1 MSQGDSQGSQEEDV
15 TNIDDV
21 TGSIEDEDQEAQ
33 PESEVEADD
42 AGEAIEASLEI
53 PVPAVQQ
60 PVTNATMPT
69 SPDAVIETLR
79 QLREDVG
86 QISELSSE
94 EGSIVA
100 AFSLAFLKLMEPLT
114 KALPVDAGILPP
126 ELGALEK
133 ANVLPKGDLV
143 VLHRDGRMES
153 IDLSN
158 AENRDKLSF
167 ERNERAPVHCR
178 LPRGGGLGAPHW
190 LTEPEGPSLL
200 NVVEATHIFTKPSPG
215 FEHSKIRLWSGE
227 LRG

>member
-158 AENRDKLSF
+158 AENRDLLIIVVSDSIPRFNQLIAQRRGKIETRINFLSSVTK
-167 ERNERAPVHCR
+167 ELQSIAD
-178 LPRGGGLGAPHW
+178 
-190 LTEPEGPSLL
+190 SL
-200 NVVEATHIFTKPSPG
+200 VEAD
-215 FEHSKIRLWSGE
+215 
-227 LRG
+227 

>member
-1 MSQGDSQGSQEEDV
+1 MSQDDSQGSQEEDV
-15 TNIDDV
+15 TNLDDV
-21 TGSIEDEDQEAQ
+21 TGSNKDEGQEAQ
-33 PESEVEADD
+33 PESEVEADE
-42 AGEAIEASLEI
+42 AGEAIAASPEI

-60 PVTNATMPT
+60 PVSRADIPT
-69 SPDAVIETLR
+69 SPDAVIETLK

-94 EGSIVA
+94 EGSIVV

-153 IDLSN
+153 IDLSD
-158 AENRDKLSF
+158 AENRDLLIIVMSDSIPRFNQLIAQRRSKIETRVNFLSSVTK
-167 ERNERAPVHCR
+167 ELQSIAD
-178 LPRGGGLGAPHW
+178 
-190 LTEPEGPSLL
+190 SL
-200 NVVEATHIFTKPSPG
+200 VEA
-215 FEHSKIRLWSGE
+215 E
-227 LRG
+227 

>member
-1 MSQGDSQGSQEEDV
+1 MSHEDSQGSQEEDA

-21 TGSIEDEDQEAQ
+21 NSSDENDD
-33 PESEVEADD
+33 PEPPRENPPDPEEEADD
-42 AGEAIEASLEI
+42 AGEAIEGPPEMPI
-53 PVPAVQQ
+53 PAVQP
-60 PVTNATMPT
+60 PVPRAAMPT
-69 SPDAVIETLR
+69 SPDDVIETLR
-79 QLREDVG
+79 RLREDVG

-153 IDLSN
+153 IDLGDV
-158 AENRDKLSF
+158 ENRDLLVMVVSDAMPRFNQLIAQRRNKIENRINFLSSVTKELQSIADSF
-167 ERNERAPVHCR
+167 
-178 LPRGGGLGAPHW
+178 
-190 LTEPEGPSLL
+190 
-200 NVVEATHIFTKPSPG
+200 VEAG
-215 FEHSKIRLWSGE
+215 
-227 LRG
+227 